1 MKTTTRLVGLLLG
14 LMMYVAVAKGT
25 DEGVPIPVDEDLAPP
40 LPLDAAPEGLDFFQ
54 AFFKSVAVI
63 VVTELGDK
71 TFFIAA
77 VRFVLFIFIIILFN

>member
-1 MKTTTRLVGLLLG
+1 MSSRSLTFGFLVAGLCWVGAALG
-14 LMMYVAVAKGT
+14 NK
-25 DEGVPIPVDEDLAPP
+25 EGVRIPVDEDLAPP
-40 LPLDAAPEGLDFFQ
+40 LPPTEAGLDFIQ

-77 VRFVLFIFIIILFN
+77 VRIPV